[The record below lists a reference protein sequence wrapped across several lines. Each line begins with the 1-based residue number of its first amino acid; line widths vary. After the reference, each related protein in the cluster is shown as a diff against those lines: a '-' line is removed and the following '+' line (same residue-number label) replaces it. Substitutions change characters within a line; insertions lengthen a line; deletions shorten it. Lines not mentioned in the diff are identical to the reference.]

1 MTQPKNYDQA
11 LTHLSAHC
19 DVMAGLIE
27 IHRPPGFAPVEPE
40 KYFDVLVCSIVGQQ
54 LSVRAA
60 DTIEARLRALVGPLN
75 PERLLATSEQDLR
88 AVGFSRSK
96 VAYSHGLA
104 EAFLNNTITPH
115 LLTDAPD
122 DAVISTLTALKGIG
136 PWTAEMFMM
145 FGLGRLDVWSQGD
158 LGLRRSMEHFFCEAT
173 PAIAERWKPY
183 RSVAAWY
190 LWEHSDQL
198 QGRIITP
205 AE

>member
-1 MTQPKNYDQA
+1 MTPQA
-11 LTHLSAHC
+11 PYAEALAHLGDRC
-19 DVMAGLIE
+19 EVMAGLID

-60 DTIEARLRALVGPLN
+60 DTIEARLRALVGPLT
-75 PERLLATSEQDLR
+75 PEGLLDAREEDLR

-122 DAVISTLTALKGIG
+122 ETVVSTLTAVKGIG

-158 LGLRRSMEHFFCEAT
+158 LGLRRSMEHFFGEAT
-173 PAIAERWKPY
+173 PAIAERWRPY

-198 QGRIITP
+198 QGRIIPP
-205 AE
+205 AH

>member
-1 MTQPKNYDQA
+1 MASTVKYDEA
-11 LTHLSAHC
+11 LAHLSDRC
-19 DVMAGLIE
+19 EVMAGLIDT
-27 IHRPPGFAPVEPE
+27 HRPPGFAPVEPD

-60 DTIEARLRALVGPLN
+60 DTIEARLRALVGPLT
-75 PERLLATSEQDLR
+75 PERVLNASAQDLR

-104 EAFLNNTITPH
+104 EAFTHSTISPH

-122 DAVISTLTALKGIG
+122 DTVVSTLTALKGIG
-136 PWTAEMFMM
+136 PWTAEMFMI

-158 LGLRRSMEHFFCEAT
+158 LGLRRAMEHFFGEAT
-173 PAIAERWKPY
+173 PAIAERWQPY

-205 AE
+205 PG